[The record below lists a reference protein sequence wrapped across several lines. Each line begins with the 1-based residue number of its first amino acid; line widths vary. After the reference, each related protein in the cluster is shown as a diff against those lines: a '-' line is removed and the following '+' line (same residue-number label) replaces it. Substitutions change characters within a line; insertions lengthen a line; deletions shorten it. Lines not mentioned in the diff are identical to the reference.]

1 MLIAIN
7 VKAIITIV
15 DNTLYITS
23 YICSGRKII
32 ITRDNMIKYVAGISI
47 KRRMTVFRDKKRY
60 LGMFDKKLLSLS
72 L

>member
-15 DNTLYITS
+15 DNTLYIIS

-32 ITRDNMIKYVAGISI
+32 TTRDNMIKYVAGISI
-47 KRRMTVFRDKKRY
+47 KRRMTAFRYKKRH
-60 LGMFDKKLLSLS
+60 LGIFDKKLLSLS